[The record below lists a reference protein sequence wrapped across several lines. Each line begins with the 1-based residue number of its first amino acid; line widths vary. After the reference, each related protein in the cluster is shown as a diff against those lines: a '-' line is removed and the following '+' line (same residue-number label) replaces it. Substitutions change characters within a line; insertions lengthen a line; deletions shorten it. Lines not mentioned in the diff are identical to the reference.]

1 MWALVM
7 DAVEFGGGCDRHLMA
22 RKVLGKA
29 VQVMVIFAT
38 MMLVLLSEVRD
49 GFEKSGAWHAV
60 TF

>member
-1 MWALVM
+1 M

-38 MMLVLLSEVRD
+38 MMLV
-49 GFEKSGAWHAV
+49 FNFQKSATASRSLELGMRSL
-60 TF
+60 FDM

>member
-1 MWALVM
+1 
-7 DAVEFGGGCDRHLMA
+7 MA

-49 GFEKSGAWHAV
+49 GLEKFGAWHAV

>member
-1 MWALVM
+1 M

-49 GFEKSGAWHAV
+49 GFEKFGAWHAV